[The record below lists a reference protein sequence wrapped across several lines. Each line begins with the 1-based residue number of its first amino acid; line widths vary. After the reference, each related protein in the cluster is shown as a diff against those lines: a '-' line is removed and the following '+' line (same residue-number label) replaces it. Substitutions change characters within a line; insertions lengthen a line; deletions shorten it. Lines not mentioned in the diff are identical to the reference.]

1 MGKSNY
7 NTEPMYPT
15 HHLFIQTKILFLQ
28 HAYLKTYFQSYF
40 IAVMVTDDFFIPKQK
55 DLSKHV
61 SADRHCT
68 RVSAEAEP
76 VHHIFC
82 FIFHV
87 YAATCSPSLSHTLPH
102 SSLTAI
108 KLSLS
113 QPSFIPNIHSQ
124 CCDIVSTEGIQYLHC
139 TSDKLCSGCVFH
151 FRTVAENYVFWTASC
166 TDKRLCGI
174 ID

>member
-1 MGKSNY
+1 MFSS
-7 NTEPMYPT
+7 
-15 HHLFIQTKILFLQ
+15 Q

-87 YAATCSPSLSHTLPH
+87 YAATHSPSLARTHSLLTPPWLP
-102 SSLTAI
+102 SNF
-108 KLSLS
+108 LSLS
-113 QPSFIPNIHSQ
+113 HLLFPIPTVSAVTLYAQNAPSICITQAINYAQGVFSISQ
-124 CCDIVSTEGIQYLHC
+124 LRQRMTFFEQRRVPTNDFVG
-139 TSDKLCSGCVFH
+139 
-151 FRTVAENYVFWTASC
+151 
-166 TDKRLCGI
+166 
-174 ID
+174 